1 MMSEIVVVRGAG
13 DIATGAIQKLNR
25 SGFKVVAL
33 EIEKPTSIRRRVC
46 LSEAMYENEFKVE
59 DVVAK
64 RADSY
69 NEIFSILNENK
80 VCIVNDISG
89 EIIKKIKP
97 MAVVDATLC
106 KKNIGTNRSM
116 ADITVALGPGYIAG
130 KDVDIVVETNRGH
143 NLGRLIFNGSAAKN
157 TGVPGII
164 EGFGIERVIY
174 SPCEGNIEII
184 KDIGSIVEEGETIC
198 IVGDKYVR
206 ASLTGVIRG
215 MIRNGFYVNKGLKIA
230 DIDPR
235 INQKKNCDLISDK
248 ARCIG
253 GAVLESIMMLR
264 QWRNR

>member
-1 MMSEIVVVRGAG
+1 MNEIIVVRGAG
-13 DIATGAIQKLNR
+13 DIATGAIQKLYR
-25 SGFKVVAL
+25 AGFKIVAL

-46 LSEAMYENEFKVE
+46 LSEAMYEKEFKVE

-69 NEIFSILNENK
+69 KEIFEILNDNK
-80 VCIVNDISG
+80 VCIVKDTSG
-89 EIIKKIKP
+89 EIIEKIKP
-97 MAVVDATLC
+97 IAVVDATIC
-106 KKNIGTNRSM
+106 KKNIGTNRNM
-116 ADITVALGPGYIAG
+116 ADINVALGPGYIAG
-130 KDVDIVVETNRGH
+130 DDVDIVVETNRGH
-143 NLGRLIFNGSAAKN
+143 NLGKLILNGSASKN

-164 EGFGIERVIY
+164 EGFGIERVVY

-184 KDIGSIVEEGETIC
+184 KDIGSIVEAGETIC
-198 IVGDKYVR
+198 IVGDKHIK

-215 MIRNGFYVNKGLKIA
+215 MIRNGFYVKEGLKIA

-235 INQKKNCDLISDK
+235 INQRKNCDLISDK

-264 QWRNR
+264 QWRNK

>member
-1 MMSEIVVVRGAG
+1 MSEIVVVRGAG

-46 LSEAMYENEFKVE
+46 LSEAMYESEFKVE

-157 TGVPGII
+157 TGVP
-164 EGFGIERVIY
+164 
-174 SPCEGNIEII
+174 
-184 KDIGSIVEEGETIC
+184 
-198 IVGDKYVR
+198 
-206 ASLTGVIRG
+206 
-215 MIRNGFYVNKGLKIA
+215 
-230 DIDPR
+230 
-235 INQKKNCDLISDK
+235 
-248 ARCIG
+248 
-253 GAVLESIMMLR
+253 
-264 QWRNR
+264 

>member
-1 MMSEIVVVRGAG
+1 MSEIVVVRGAG

-235 INQKKNCDLISDK
+235 INQKKNCYLISDK